1 LNPGPSACEADVIPL
16 HHVPLLAGAQIYIAV
31 THAQGMRP
39 RRVAHQKP
47 PPQTVW
53 RIGRRSLPRRWR
65 QLHGTHFRAPAPNA
79 ANSVRLATAASTR
92 GALRDPTQKSALGM
106 LANHWPVPPLLP
118 HRAPEA
124 GGASLAITD
133 GKGCS
138 YRGLVLPQGTARESW
153 AAQSGFERPRS
164 RNHGLCRCL
173 PASPTL
179 PEHQREPCPTS
190 VADTGTACWA
200 YSSQGMALTLE
211 ARQGPPFIFRSAA
224 SWAGTVTHFRCLLGR
239 VRLSRGLGIAG
250 FTLARVAISFPRG
263 SLSPIVQI
271 ETH

>member
-1 LNPGPSACEADVIPL
+1 MRSECDTTTPCALACGRSGL
-16 HHVPLLAGAQIYIAV
+16 HRGD
-31 THAQGMRP
+31 P
-39 RRVAHQKP
+39 RSGDA
-47 PPQTVW
+47 
-53 RIGRRSLPRRWR
+53 
-65 QLHGTHFRAPAPNA
+65 APAGGAPKAPA
-79 ANSVRLATAASTR
+79 ANCVADWALIVVASLAPATWDALSRPSSQCSQQRPPGNGSEHKGRAAGTN
-92 GALRDPTQKSALGM
+92 PKSASGM

-124 GGASLAITD
+124 WRASLRITER
-133 GKGCS
+133 KGCP

-153 AAQSGFERPRS
+153 GGRSGFERPRS

-239 VRLSRGLGIAG
+239 VRLSRGLGIAR
-250 FTLARVAISFPRG
+250 FTLARLAISFPRG
-263 SLSPIVQI
+263 SLSPIVQT